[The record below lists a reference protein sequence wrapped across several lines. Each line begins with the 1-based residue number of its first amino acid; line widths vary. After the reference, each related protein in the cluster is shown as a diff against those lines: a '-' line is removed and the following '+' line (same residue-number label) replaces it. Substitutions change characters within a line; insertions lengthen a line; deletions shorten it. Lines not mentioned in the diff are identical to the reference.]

1 MAGIWS
7 LPKVY
12 EESDLRVRT
21 LQFTLRRHI
30 HDLHHLH
37 GCVSSSSAKA
47 LLLKN
52 HNWWL
57 ISRPKA
63 RLGDSEA
70 LETGLADTT
79 RERRLIFTGGPAAPI
94 LASNRNRLNSF
105 SNSNAKFI
113 EIWQLQS
120 ECWRSNLLNRAP
132 AAWNHGCF
140 SQSPKF
146 ASRYFLT
153 QYFLLK
159 RGDGNASFPWNPNIS
174 ISYLVSIVVWVNFQ
188 FISKFDY
195 QILEFSNGSGM

>member
-7 LPKVY
+7 LLKVY
-12 EESDLRVRT
+12 EEWLKRRT

-30 HDLHHLH
+30 HTSTIFTAVS
-37 GCVSSSSAKA
+37 VSSSSAKA
-47 LLLKN
+47 LLLKTTTGDWSA
-52 HNWWL
+52 HRKRDWGTRRHW
-57 ISRPKA
+57 KQVWQT
-63 RLGDSEA
+63 RLGKEGSFSQV
-70 LETGLADTT
+70 GL
-79 RERRLIFTGGPAAPI
+79 LPQFCI
-94 LASNRNRLNSF
+94 SNRNRLDSF

-159 RGDGNASFPWNPNIS
+159 RGDGKC
-174 ISYLVSIVVWVNFQ
+174 Q
-188 FISKFDY
+188 F
-195 QILEFSNGSGM
+195 LES